1 MTRPIRRIGAV
12 LSLLFLAI
20 LINLTVIQVFQAHDI
35 RSRSGNT
42 RILLQDYRKQRGPIV
57 VGSIPVADSI
67 PTTDQLKYL
76 REYQFGPMYASAT
89 GYFSMVYGATGLERI
104 ENDLL
109 SGNDPRL
116 FVNRVGQL
124 IAGRTPQGG
133 AVVLTLNAKA
143 QAVAFRDLAGKIGAV
158 AAIDPATGAILALVQ
173 SPSFDPALLSSH
185 DPAAIRN
192 YYDKLI
198 KDPTQPLLNRPLV
211 ALDPPGSTFKL
222 VTLAAALESGRYN
235 KDSVIPGPAAL
246 KLPQTTHLLRN
257 DFGAACGPNDRTTLA
272 NALTISCNTAF
283 AWLGMQ
289 VGGDALRAEAEK
301 FGFNSSFNV
310 PLRSAISRFP
320 MTLDPPTTAMSAIGQ
335 YDVRATALQMALV
348 GAGIANGG
356 VVMSPFL
363 VREIRGPDLSILES
377 ALPTVFSNAL
387 TTANAR
393 EELQMMQSVVDIG
406 TGSNAQINGVA
417 IAGKT
422 GTAQTGNSSPTVAW
436 FVGIAS
442 VDNPRVAVA
451 VVVENAGG
459 PAEISGNRL
468 AAPIARDVMKAIL
481 GL

>member
-1 MTRPIRRIGAV
+1 
-12 LSLLFLAI
+12 
-20 LINLTVIQVFQAHDI
+20 
-35 RSRSGNT
+35 
-42 RILLQDYRKQRGPIV
+42 
-57 VGSIPVADSI
+57 
-67 PTTDQLKYL
+67 
-76 REYQFGPMYASAT
+76 
-89 GYFSMVYGATGLERI
+89 
-104 ENDLL
+104 
-109 SGNDPRL
+109 
-116 FVNRVGQL
+116 
-124 IAGRTPQGG
+124 
-133 AVVLTLNAKA
+133 
-143 QAVAFRDLAGKIGAV
+143 
-158 AAIDPATGAILALVQ
+158 
-173 SPSFDPALLSSH
+173 
-185 DPAAIRN
+185 
-192 YYDKLI
+192 
-198 KDPTQPLLNRPLV
+198 
-211 ALDPPGSTFKL
+211 
-222 VTLAAALESGRYN
+222 LESGRYN

-246 KLPQTTHLLRN
+246 KLPQTTHLLHN
-257 DFGAACGPNDRTTLA
+257 DFAAACGPNDRTTLA

-377 ALPTVFSNAL
+377 ASPTVFSNAL
-387 TTANAR
+387 STANAR
-393 EELQMMQSVVDIG
+393 QELQMMQSVVDIG